1 MDRAPIDIAPVAP
14 FPYPSSFSAA
24 EFAVPPA
31 TGHDFSLSGPS
42 RARLH
47 ELGRRLRRLRERV
60 GVSQEAL
67 AALAGVSQSAV
78 SRLETGRSPGAPFVV
93 VVRLG
98 VALGRAAAG
107 ERQLIGNDERRLLE
121 AFEALGGPW
130 LAA

>member
-1 MDRAPIDIAPVAP
+1 MDRAPIDLAPVAP
-14 FPYPSSFSAA
+14 FPYPSSCSAA

-31 TGHDFSLSGPS
+31 TGQDSCLSGPS

-47 ELGRRLRRLRERV
+47 ELGRRLRRLRERI

-98 VALGRAAAG
+98 VALGRAAAAD
-107 ERQLIGNDERRLLE
+107 RQLIGNNERRLLE
-121 AFEALGGPW
+121 AFETLGGPW
-130 LAA
+130 LAS